1 MMNTATMAEIQS
13 LGETIRGIK
22 IAMMTTV
29 CADGSLRSR
38 PMATLD
44 MEFDGTLW
52 FFTRLDSSKVGEVAD
67 EGQVNLNFADP
78 TEHRYV
84 SLSGLATL
92 SVDRQKIEE
101 LWSADVEP
109 WFPEGIQDSQLALLR
124 VDIDKWEYWDARSG
138 VMVCCEGVL
147 IEPATEFVQEVGD
160 HLRVDLSGIWVT
172 QDVGNSRMRN
182 EGI

>member
-1 MMNTATMAEIQS
+1 
-13 LGETIRGIK
+13 
-22 IAMMTTV
+22 
-29 CADGSLRSR
+29 
-38 PMATLD
+38 MATLD

-52 FFTRLDSSKVGEVAD
+52 FFTPLDSSKVGEVAD

-78 TEHRYV
+78 AEHRYV

-138 VMVCCEGVL
+138 VMVFCEGAL
-147 IEPATEFVQEVGD
+147 TEPAAEFVQEVGD

-182 EGI
+182 EDI

>member
-1 MMNTATMAEIQS
+1 MATIAEIQS
-13 LGETIRGIK
+13 IGEAIRGIR

-44 MEFDGTLW
+44 MDFDGTLW

-78 TEHRYV
+78 VQHRYV

-101 LWSADVEP
+101 LWSPDVEP

-124 VDIDKWEYWDARSG
+124 IDVDKWEYWDARSG
-138 VMVCCEGVL
+138 VTVCCEGV
-147 IEPATEFVQEVGD
+147 IAEPTPEFVHATGD
-160 HLRVDLSGIWVT
+160 HLRVDLSGIWIT
-172 QDVGNSRMRN
+172 QDVGNSRVRHD
-182 EGI
+182 GI

>member
-1 MMNTATMAEIQS
+1 
-13 LGETIRGIK
+13 
-22 IAMMTTV
+22 
-29 CADGSLRSR
+29 
-38 PMATLD
+38 
-44 MEFDGTLW
+44 
-52 FFTRLDSSKVGEVAD
+52 
-67 EGQVNLNFADP
+67 
-78 TEHRYV
+78 V

-138 VMVCCEGVL
+138 VMVFCEGAL
-147 IEPATEFVQEVGD
+147 TEPAAEFVQEVGD

-182 EGI
+182 EDI

>member
-1 MMNTATMAEIQS
+1 MNLATTSEIQS
-13 LGETIRGIK
+13 LGDTIRGIK

-29 CADGSLRSR
+29 CPDGSLRSR

-44 MEFDGTLW
+44 TEFDGTLW
-52 FFTRLDSSKVGEVAD
+52 FFTRLNSSKVGEVAD
-67 EGQVNLNFADP
+67 EGQVNLNFSDSAQ
-78 TEHRYV
+78 HCYV

-101 LWSADVEP
+101 LWSTDVEP

-124 VDIDKWEYWDARSG
+124 IDVDKWEYWDARSG
-138 VMVCCEGVL
+138 VMVCCEGV
-147 IEPATEFVQEVGD
+147 IAEPTPEFVHATGD

-172 QDVGNSRMRN
+172 QDVGNSRVRN
-182 EGI
+182 DGL